1 MTTRAYLHGRWEGG
15 TGIRGRGPGLGGSG
29 GLQAPLTKDK
39 TGSLFLLH
47 FQVQAGEETFFDMR
61 TAELRQVYA
70 LQ

>member
-1 MTTRAYLHGRWEGG
+1 MAGGRKE
-15 TGIRGRGPGLGGSG
+15 RGSG
-29 GLQAPLTKDK
+29 AVVPGWGLQVPLTKDK

-47 FQVQAGEETFFDMR
+47 FQVQAGKEFFFDMR